1 MADIKRTTAVKLT
14 EWKELYAD
22 NAEFVEYAENELA
35 KLANKNVKAKERA
48 AAKKEAGDELRAVI
62 EEILKNATEPMTREM
77 VLGCID
83 NADELDLTCAK
94 IGARI
99 TQLVQLDLVHKTDY
113 LNGNSRCHSDQRNS
127 AEGVYH
133 YHIGSCVSDGADAD

>member
-1 MADIKRTTAVKLT
+1 MADTKRTTAVKLT

-35 KLANKNVKAKERA
+35 KLANKNAKAKERA

-77 VLGCID
+77 VLECID

-94 IGARI
+94 VGARI
-99 TQLVQLDLVHKTDY
+99 TQLVQLDLVHKTTVKVGDKSKTAY
-113 LNGNSRCHSDQRNS
+113 VYGPAPVD
-127 AEGVYH
+127 AE
-133 YHIGSCVSDGADAD
+133 